1 MRIMFLNKAPKN
13 SAKYDVTSVEKLL
26 NSYASEGTRV
36 EVHFPENFAGSAVED
51 VTGNQKML
59 NGLDHMMETP
69 SLIRKI
75 CWAAENGFD
84 AVIQSNTFDPGIDGG
99 RLVVKI
105 PVIGPLRTTVHAA
118 AVLADRIGITVPL
131 PSHVPYTWRLL
142 RTIGMDHMVTDIR
155 ALDIYGSGHQRTPCG
170 DHRNRHRAD
179 PGSGRGDRRGMRG
192 AAGRRADPLRRR
204 SRRSAGRRG
213 CAGAQYQGG
222 VDPLRRSVRRPWHE
236 PQSVDLSSGGPLLQ
250 GPRRGSVGP
259 ARGVSESVRPVARR
273 SG

>member
-26 NSYASEGTRV
+26 NGYASEGTRV
-36 EVHFPENFAGSAVED
+36 EVHFPDNFAGSAVED
-51 VTGNQKML
+51 VTGNQNML

-84 AVIQSNTFDPGIDGG
+84 AVIQSNTFDPGVDGG

-131 PSHVPYTWRLL
+131 PSHVAYTWRLL

-155 ALDIYGSGHQRTPCG
+155 ALDIYGADIKERHAEITETAIGLIRGLVEETGAECVVPLGGALIPYVVDPAALQELSGAGVPVLNTKSVSIRFAEMCVGLGMSHSPLTYP
-170 DHRNRHRAD
+170 RAD
-179 PGSGRGDRRGMRG
+179 LS
-192 AAGRRADPLRRR
+192 
-204 SRRSAGRRG
+204 
-213 CAGAQYQGG
+213 YK
-222 VDPLRRSVRRPWHE
+222 
-236 PQSVDLSSGGPLLQ
+236 DL
-250 GPRRGSVGP
+250 
-259 ARGVSESVRPVARR
+259 VAEV
-273 SG
+273 